1 MVYGESAGSVTRLTV
16 RVCGRKRRR
25 CGVLSLSSG
34 HGNQRNPRNRHR
46 GEPGGDPRRHR
57 RSGVGHRVVA
67 AASERRSSR
76 EGQERAAS
84 QSEDEGEGRGH
95 HRRTSGGLHLD
106 QEQGQLDAGQLRPA
120 AFAGCVLH
128 ADARRRQDEGRL
140 RNQRR
145 PGGAAARLRPQA
157 RRQRNDR
164 HRHQRSARPGAGPE
178 EKEVI
183 VVAGRGPL
191 DGVRVIE
198 LGGIGPGPH
207 AAMVLADLG
216 ADVVRVRRPGG
227 LTMPAE
233 HLDLLHRGKRI
244 VDLDVK
250 TDPQALLELAARAY
264 VLLDCFRPG
273 TCERLGIGPDDC
285 AAVNPRL
292 IFARI
297 TGWGQHGPLAATA
310 GHDINYLSQTGALS
324 ALGYADRPPLPPL
337 NLVADFGGGSML
349 VLLGIVVAL
358 YERERSGRGQIVDAA
373 MVDGVSVLAQM
384 MWTMKGIG
392 SLRDQR
398 ESFLLD
404 GGAPFYR
411 CYEASDGKYLA
422 VGAIEPQFFA
432 ALLAGLGL
440 PADEVPNQLDIGS
453 FPQMHAQFA
462 ERFASRTRDDWTQVF
477 AGTDACVTPVL
488 TWGEA
493 ATNDHLRARSTVI
506 TAHGVEQAAPAPRFS
521 RTPAPPVERPPAAT
535 TPLSEINW

>member
-1 MVYGESAGSVTRLTV
+1 MASAGPLA
-16 RVCGRKRRR
+16 
-25 CGVLSLSSG
+25 GV
-34 HGNQRNPRNRHR
+34 
-46 GEPGGDPRRHR
+46 
-57 RSGVGHRVVA
+57 
-67 AASERRSSR
+67 
-76 EGQERAAS
+76 
-84 QSEDEGEGRGH
+84 
-95 HRRTSGGLHLD
+95 
-106 QEQGQLDAGQLRPA
+106 
-120 AFAGCVLH
+120 
-128 ADARRRQDEGRL
+128 
-140 RNQRR
+140 
-145 PGGAAARLRPQA
+145 
-157 RRQRNDR
+157 
-164 HRHQRSARPGAGPE
+164 
-178 EKEVI
+178 K
-183 VVAGRGPL
+183 
-191 DGVRVIE
+191 VIE

-207 AAMVLADLG
+207 TGMVLADLG

-233 HLDLLHRGKRI
+233 DRDLLHRGKRI

-250 TDPQALLELAARAY
+250 TQPGVLLELAAKAD

-292 IFARI
+292 IYARI
-297 TGWGQHGPLAATA
+297 TGWGQDGPLASTA

-324 ALGYADRPPLPPL
+324 ALGYADRPPMPPL

-349 VLLGIVVAL
+349 VLLGIAVAL
-358 YERERSGRGQIVDAA
+358 YEREKSGKGQVVDAA

-392 SLRDQR
+392 SLRDKR

-411 CYEASDGKYLA
+411 CYETSDGKYMA

-432 ALLAGLGL
+432 ALLGGLGL
-440 PADEVPNQLDIGS
+440 SPDDVPGQLEIGS
-453 FPQMHAQFA
+453 YQQMYDVFAQ
-462 ERFASRTRDDWTQVF
+462 RFADRTRDEWTQVF

-521 RTPAPPVERPPAAT
+521 RTPAGPVGPPPAAT
-535 TPLSEINW
+535 TSINEINW